1 MGIEALALEL
11 IPSGKRAA
19 KGIRK
24 QESRSRRSS
33 ARVAFERVFMHFDDL
48 KLADVVLRAVHAE
61 GYEVPTPIQQKAI
74 PHVLAGQDLLGC
86 AQTGTGKTA
95 AFALPIL
102 SRLSAADAPARAGAS
117 AHPIRVLVLTPTRE
131 LAVQIAES
139 FTTYGKFTNLRVG
152 LIFGGVS
159 QGSQERMLRNGV
171 DIVVATPG
179 RLMDMMNQRL
189 VHLQSI
195 EVFVLDE
202 ADRMLDMG
210 FIADIRKI
218 ITRLPAQRQNLMF
231 SATMPPEIKR
241 LADGILQRPVHV
253 AVAPI
258 ASTAER
264 VEQSVYHLERRA
276 KPTLLLHLLD
286 SDRSITRVLIF
297 TRTKHG
303 ADRLAKGLDKH
314 GIAAEAI
321 HGNKSQNQRQRALDT
336 FKQGQNRVLVA
347 TDIAARGLDIDLVSH
362 VINYELPN
370 IPESYVHRIG
380 RTARAGES
388 GIAISFC
395 DPEEREFLRDIE
407 RLIGR
412 KVPVAVNPSSI
423 GAAEKTF
430 GQERDSDR
438 RALHGSGGGRGQ
450 GGGRDRSGGHRGP
463 ERSTHAPAD
472 AGRRPAPHAAA
483 RPPQR
488 AAAPSAAP
496 RHAGPA
502 RPPARGHSEAPAP
515 SYRNERPDH
524 SDRSARPER
533 ADRGDRAEY
542 GASRTSGF
550 SSPPP
555 PRYAN
560 PPAGRGPAPRPDRGE
575 AHRSSAPA
583 PRGPWRG
590 ESAPAGRN
598 DSTGY
603 RDNRGSSG
611 SSGPAR
617 SGGDAGSR
625 SPRPPAGGDFR
636 RGSSGGGGGYA
647 GSDRPSRPG
656 SPPSNRGDQR
666 HR

>member
-1 MGIEALALEL
+1 
-11 IPSGKRAA
+11 
-19 KGIRK
+19 
-24 QESRSRRSS
+24 
-33 ARVAFERVFMHFDDL
+33 MHFDDL

-74 PHVLAGQDLLGC
+74 PHVLEGKDLLGC

-102 SRLSAADAPARAGAS
+102 SRLSASPTHTRGHSADR
-117 AHPIRVLVLTPTRE
+117 HIRVLVLTPTRE

-139 FTTYGKFTNLRVG
+139 FTTYGKFTDLRVG

-159 QGSQERMLRNGV
+159 QGSQERMLRSGV

-189 VHLQSI
+189 VNLSGI

-253 AVAPI
+253 AVAPV

-264 VEQSVYHLERRA
+264 VEQSVYHLEKRA

-303 ADRLAKGLDKH
+303 ADRLARGLDKH

-347 TDIAARGLDIDLVSH
+347 TDIAARGLDIDQVSH

-395 DPEEREFLRDIE
+395 DAEEREFLRDIE

-412 KVPVAVNPSSI
+412 KVPVAVNPSAI

-430 GQERDSDR
+430 GVERDSDR
-438 RALHGSGGGRGQ
+438 RALGGGGRGRNS
-450 GGGRDRSGGHRGP
+450 GHSGGRDRSGGSRGP
-463 ERSTHAPAD
+463 DRGHD
-472 AGRRPAPHAAA
+472 RGPAPAA

-488 AAAPSAAP
+488 AAAHPSAP
-496 RHAGPA
+496 HSGGTA
-502 RPPARGHSEAPAP
+502 RPHAPAP
-515 SYRNERPDH
+515 SSGRPHADSASRPAPAPAYRKDTQDRNDRPERT
-524 SDRSARPER
+524 ER
-533 ADRGDRAEY
+533 ADRGDRASY

-550 SSPPP
+550 SSST

-560 PPAGRGPAPRPDRGE
+560 PPANRGPAPRPDRGDT
-575 AHRSSAPA
+575 ARPSSGA

-590 ESAPAGRN
+590 ETAPGGRGDYGGQRDTRDPRDSRGGRGYGAASAPAR
-598 DSTGY
+598 
-603 RDNRGSSG
+603 SSG
-611 SSGPAR
+611 
-617 SGGDAGSR
+617 DAAQRG
-625 SPRPPAGGDFR
+625 PRPASGGDFR
-636 RGSSGGGGGYA
+636 RNSGGHP
-647 GSDRPSRPG
+647 GSARPARPG
-656 SPPSNRGDQR
+656 SPPPNRGDSR